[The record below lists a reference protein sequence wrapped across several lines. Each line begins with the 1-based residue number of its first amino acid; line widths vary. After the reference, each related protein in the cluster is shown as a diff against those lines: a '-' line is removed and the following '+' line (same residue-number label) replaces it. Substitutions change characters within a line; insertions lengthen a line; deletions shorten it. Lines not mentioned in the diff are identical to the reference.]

1 MPRIAKQPID
11 IPEGVNVE
19 LHGNELSIK
28 GKLGVIVLPLHRW
41 VDISQKNSQLSLSIV
56 ATSKKNSKPAWAQ
69 AATARAIINN
79 SIQGVVQG
87 CDKKLVLNGVGYRAQ
102 VRGKVLNL
110 MLGYSHPIDYPIPEG
125 ITIETPSQT
134 EITVKG
140 FDKQKVGQVAAEIR
154 EFRPPEPYKG
164 KGVRY
169 TDERI
174 VRKETKK
181 K

>member
-1 MPRIAKQPID
+1 MPRIAKQPIN
-11 IPEGVNVE
+11 IPEGVHIE
-19 LHGNELSIK
+19 LADTQLSIK
-28 GKLGVIVLPLHRW
+28 GKLGSIVLSVHRW
-41 VDISQKNSQLSLSIV
+41 VSISQQDGQLNLSIT
-56 ATSKKNSKPAWAQ
+56 ATAKKNIKPAWAQ
-69 AATARAIINN
+69 AATARAVINN
-79 SIQGVVQG
+79 SIQGVTQG

-102 VRGKVLNL
+102 VRGKTLNL
-110 MLGYSHPIDYPIPEG
+110 MLGYSHPVDYPIPEG

-140 FDKQKVGQVAAEIR
+140 FDKQKVGQIAAEIR

-169 TDERI
+169 ADEHI